1 MIDWKDCMQVDRLEY
16 VWVAY
21 SKDYPFLPVA
31 IASSAAELA
40 RLVGVSTN
48 AVESLWSKFVHGK
61 VRRTRYA
68 RVLIEE
74 EA

>member
-1 MIDWKDCMQVDRLEY
+1 MQIDRLEY

-21 SKDYPFLPVA
+21 SKDYPYLPVA

-40 RLVGVSTN
+40 KNLGISKN
-48 AVESLWSKFVHGK
+48 AVESHWSKFVHGK
-61 VRRTRYA
+61 FNRARYA

-74 EA
+74 